1 MTWLHPTAHL
11 GWLVVVAAVAV
22 MWYARYRRRR
32 IRLALG
38 IASSGGADDS
48 RDSSTFIGR
57 LRAGIVLAA
66 MAMLVVAAAGPRVGT
81 EPREI
86 ELSGLD
92 IVVALDVSRSMLAED
107 VAPSRLD
114 RAREEVLRLAER
126 AGDDRIGLIT
136 FAADAFMQMPLTSD
150 RAALRLF
157 LQTASPDMIP
167 AQGTTFANMLAV
179 AARVF
184 EGTGES
190 QDRSRVLLIVSDGED
205 HEGGIDQP
213 LRRLREMGVVVL
225 ALGVGTADG
234 ARIPI
239 MQDGR
244 QTYHRDRDGIV
255 VTTHL
260 EEGVLRAMAIDGGY
274 FAISR
279 RTSGVE
285 HLVQILETLDRRA
298 YGSVVYD
305 RYIERY
311 QIPLA
316 AALVLLGSEMLLRG
330 IRRREKMVVAA

>member
-1 MTWLHPTAHL
+1 
-11 GWLVVVAAVAV
+11 LVAAAVAV
-22 MWYARYRRRR
+22 MWYGRFRRRK

-38 IASSGGADDS
+38 IESPAQAKGS
-48 RDSSTFIGR
+48 RRNTAMLGR
-57 LRAGIVLAA
+57 LRAAVVLAA
-66 MAMLVVAAAGPRVGT
+66 MALLVVAAAGPRVGT

-126 AGDDRIGLIT
+126 AGDDRIGLVT

-167 AQGTTFANMLAV
+167 AQGTSFANMLAV

-184 EGTGES
+184 DGSGEV

-205 HEGGIDQP
+205 HEAGIEPP

-225 ALGVGTADG
+225 ALGVGTTEG
-234 ARIPI
+234 ALIPVLE
-239 MQDGR
+239 DGR
-244 QTYHRDRDGIV
+244 PTHHRDRDGLV
-255 VTTHL
+255 VTARL
-260 EEGVLRAMAIDGGY
+260 EEGVLRGLAIDGGY
-274 FAISR
+274 FAVSR

-285 HLVQILETLDRRA
+285 HLIQILESLDRRA
-298 YGSVVYD
+298 YGSIVYD

-316 AALVLLGSEMLLRG
+316 AAIVLLGSEILLRG
-330 IRRREKMVVAA
+330 IRRREKTVAAA